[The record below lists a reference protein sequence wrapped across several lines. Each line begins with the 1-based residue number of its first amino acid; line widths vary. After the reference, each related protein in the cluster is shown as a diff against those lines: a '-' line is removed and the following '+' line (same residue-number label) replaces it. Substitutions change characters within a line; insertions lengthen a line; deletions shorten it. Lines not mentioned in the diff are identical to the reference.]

1 MPVFFK
7 IYKERRLVMSTVSGV
22 VTLADAVA
30 HREDL
35 RKHPDFDPSFSQ
47 LVDLSNVTE
56 IEFSREGVERFAQDT
71 IFSLNSRRAAV
82 ARFVRRIST
91 QKRRSVYRRYCHR
104 FLAGNRLPPVSANEV
119 RLEGLEARF
128 WTARE
133 KPGPLR
139 KLGSGF
145 RAEFWL
151 TNHPPE
157 IVSAV
162 ATAAIG
168 DGGTRPATGALT
180 DMTAE
185 CGRTT
190 THNGQQHFEMPPTN
204 PLVVY

>member
-82 ARFVRRIST
+82 ATSDL
-91 QKRRSVYRRYCHR
+91 VYG
-104 FLAGNRLPPVSANEV
+104 LARMFETLRESKGE
-119 RLEGLEARF
+119 EGLRVFRHLDEALE
-128 WTARE
+128 WVLA
-133 KPGPLR
+133 K
-139 KLGSGF
+139 
-145 RAEFWL
+145 
-151 TNHPPE
+151 N
-157 IVSAV
+157 
-162 ATAAIG
+162 AA
-168 DGGTRPATGALT
+168 A
-180 DMTAE
+180 
-185 CGRTT
+185 
-190 THNGQQHFEMPPTN
+190 
-204 PLVVY
+204 